1 MDIFFD
7 SERFSRLYNCTSYRV
22 DDVPFEQRQN
32 VPVGI
37 SMLAI
42 FFIFSSLHAICLYA
56 MLKFVAQS
64 SAYKVMFLMGVG
76 HICSLFVTALLT
88 GLFSLCGIVFCSAP
102 SMNFFAGSTALFCW
116 SLTTSLSV
124 LLAFERCVEQTLPNL
139 AKSLFQE
146 CRIWGWCLAILAY
159 SLYYGFFTIPLTFSG
174 ITANWQFDP
183 HVGYLEDSSANGQ
196 NLYWN
201 SVDAIH
207 TIVVAVLLPSLYLL
221 FVVMFSL
228 KLTQIKKL
236 PMAESKH
243 RKSVF
248 LQVFILSFVLTI
260 FSINYTLLNFVPV
273 PDLMI
278 SVNMYLWVLLDVN
291 NFVDADKQRTKTK
304 TVENQYM

>member
-1 MDIFFD
+1 MDLFFD
-7 SERFSRLYNCTSYRV
+7 SERFSQLYNCTSYRV

-32 VPVGI
+32 LPVGI

-56 MLKFVAQS
+56 MRKFVAHS
-64 SAYKVMFLMGVG
+64 SAYKVMFLMGIG

-88 GLFSLCGIVFCSAP
+88 GLFSICGIVFCSAP
-102 SMNFFAGSTALFCW
+102 FLNFFAGSMALFCW

-124 LLAFERCVEQTLPNL
+124 LLAFDRCVEQTLPNL
-139 AKSLFQE
+139 ANSLFQG

-159 SLYYGFFTIPLTFSG
+159 AIYYGFFTIPLTFSG

-201 SVDAIH
+201 SIDAIH
-207 TIVVAVLLPSLYLL
+207 TIVVAVLLPSLYLF

-228 KLTQIKKL
+228 KLTQITKL

-291 NFVDADKQRTKTK
+291 NFVDSDKQRTKT